1 MTSTVTNS
9 HQNRIDVASVL
20 ARAESLQ
27 PLIREHA
34 ARGERE
40 RRLPEESLKA
50 LIDAGVFRLGQ
61 PRRYGG
67 AQADIRSTI
76 EASAIVGEAAKPPGV
91 AKKAQRP
98 LPVSASTACS
108 PPPASAATTSPSR
121 KAGEC
126 RKAPQ
131 AW

>member
-76 EASAIVGEAAKPPGV
+76 EASAIERKVMYSSIKMMKNTSGM
-91 AKKAQRP
+91 
-98 LPVSASTACS
+98 STFRR
-108 PPPASAATTSPSR
+108 SR
-121 KAGEC
+121 A
-126 RKAPQ
+126 RT
-131 AW
+131 

>member
-9 HQNRIDVASVL
+9 QQNRIDVASVL
-20 ARAESLQ
+20 AQAESLQ

-40 RRLPEESLKA
+40 RRMPEESLKA

-67 AQADIRSTI
+67 GQANIRSTI
-76 EASAIVGEAAKPPGV
+76 EASPIVREADGSSAWLVGIPTLV
-91 AKKAQRP
+91 AFLVGPFGAGAQDD
-98 LPVSASTACS
+98 VWA
-108 PPPASAATTSPSR
+108 
-121 KAGEC
+121 
-126 RKAPQ
+126 
-131 AW
+131 

>member
-20 ARAESLQ
+20 AQAESLQ

-40 RRLPEESLKA
+40 RRVPEESLKA

-67 AQADIRSTI
+67 AQAGIRAPN
-76 EASAIVGEAAKPPGV
+76 EASPDGGEADGSAPPPGGPH
-91 AKKAQRP
+91 Q
-98 LPVSASTACS
+98 LPAC
-108 PPPASAATTSPSR
+108 
-121 KAGEC
+121 
-126 RKAPQ
+126 
-131 AW
+131 